1 MTSSI
6 YVSQQKK
13 ETFGLD
19 GCKANK
25 ILPLIQQVKD
35 DTVSA
40 YWHRISGNKK
50 NTKPLTKL
58 QKFETSSLFH
68 LKAERYLYLK
78 KGRNS

>member
-1 MTSSI
+1 
-6 YVSQQKK
+6 
-13 ETFGLD
+13 
-19 GCKANK
+19 
-25 ILPLIQQVKD
+25 LIQQVKD
-35 DTVSA
+35 NTVLA

-58 QKFETSSLFH
+58 QKFETSSPFH